1 MEFVLCFIQGN
12 EGRGIDEKLLSLCN
26 QLVTIPPSP
35 DLSDDSLDSLNV
47 SVATGKLRFI
57 KKKDLLLFLPPF
69 KL

>member
-47 SVATGKLRFI
+47 SVATGKLKFI
-57 KKKDLLLFLPPF
+57 KKKDLLLFLQPF

>member
-35 DLSDDSLDSLNV
+35 DLSDDSLDSLNI

-57 KKKDLLLFLPPF
+57 KKKDLLLFLQPF

>member
-57 KKKDLLLFLPPF
+57 KKKDLLLFLQPF

>member
-47 SVATGKLRFI
+47 SVATGKLDSNEVTVIETSF
-57 KKKDLLLFLPPF
+57 
-69 KL
+69 